1 MMASTRNSVKY
12 YLKDNWFNHICHFRN
27 RKVPRYHQD
36 TKNIPFN
43 VRGQMQSSDKA
54 CIRFKNCE

>member
-1 MMASTRNSVKY
+1 MMVSTQNSVKY
-12 YLKDNWFNHICHFRN
+12 YLKDNWFNHIYHFRN

-36 TKNIPFN
+36 TNNIPFN

-54 CIRFKNCE
+54 